1 MSPRAPPTHPSP
13 RSPPADD
20 QLAIRDATDDF
31 DCKVDGCERAARSN
45 RGRHAYLCDTHAR
58 SAAPVAAPPLSP
70 LTSFEAKAKSLVKVG
85 RDLDK
90 AIAGYKPAKS
100 RLDDAM
106 RAWRDAVAKVSGG
119 DTQ

>member
-1 MSPRAPPTHPSP
+1 MEEPSP
-13 RSPPADD
+13 VPGKGKT
-20 QLAIRDATDDF
+20 DALWSVESD
-31 DCKVDGCERAARSN
+31 
-45 RGRHAYLCDTHAR
+45 AYLCDTHAR